1 MQMESMATD
10 SFAEHMYCDQP
21 LAICLA
27 CLEDFQIC
35 NPYNSSGRML
45 GLSACCAAGI
55 AAPTFESLPIQAV
68 QHLVLPDARMHASPD
83 HRTPV
88 QCAMQVVM

>member
-10 SFAEHMYCDQP
+10 SSAEHMYCDQP

-35 NPYNSSGRML
+35 NPYNSNGRML
-45 GLSACCAAGI
+45 GLSALLCSS
-55 AAPTFESLPIQAV
+55 TSTLTSELLPIQAV